1 MLLKF
6 IGRSKSA
13 TAFDESHLPGLCKTL
28 LTFCLLSGLRHINL
42 MAALEDNNQVL
53 CTFLKKPSTFRS
65 MKKKKTI
72 L

>member
-1 MLLKF
+1 MLLNLSA
-6 IGRSKSA
+6 GSKSA

-42 MAALEDNNQVL
+42 LAALEDNNQVL

-65 MKKKKTI
+65 IKKKTI